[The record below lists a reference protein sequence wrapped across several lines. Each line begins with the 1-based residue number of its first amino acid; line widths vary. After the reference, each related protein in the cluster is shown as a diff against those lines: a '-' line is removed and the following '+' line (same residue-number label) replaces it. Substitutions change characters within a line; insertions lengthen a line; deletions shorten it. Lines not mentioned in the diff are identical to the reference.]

1 MRRINVML
9 KKKIKLLALGF
20 CLLLC
25 SCNNTVKVWGLT
37 PGKYYFQSV
46 EGVLP
51 SGWSFDASSYF
62 DFKSAI
68 TDDPNFDATKD
79 QLQCGQWQFPRYE
92 ITDGEKSYEFDSNYI
107 IQWYNTPFDM
117 LPSALDCGAANYVRS
132 GPARVMRSTEAQDGS
147 DAWSKYIGEY
157 GFDCFIGLV
166 DKKDISKRTLTVSL
180 SFVIDGERQD
190 DWTKITFSM

>member
-1 MRRINVML
+1 MWRINAML
-9 KKKIKLLALGF
+9 KKRTKLLALEC

-25 SCNNTVKVWGLT
+25 SCNNTVKLWGLT

-62 DFKSAI
+62 DFKSAN
-68 TDDPNFDATKD
+68 TDDLNFDTAKD
-79 QLQCGQWQFPRYE
+79 QLQCGQWKFLRHK
-92 ITDGEKSYEFDSNYI
+92 IIDGHNSFDSNYI

-117 LPSALDCGAANYVRS
+117 LPPALDLGAANYVRE
-132 GPARVMRSTEAQDGS
+132 GPARVMEGIEARNGS
-147 DAWSKYIGEY
+147 EAWSKYIGEY
-157 GFDCFIGLV
+157 DFNCFIGLV
-166 DKKDISKRTLTVSL
+166 DKKDISKRTLTVAL

>member
-1 MRRINVML
+1 ML
-9 KKKIKLLALGF
+9 KKKNKLLALGC

-62 DFKSAI
+62 DFKSATTI
-68 TDDPNFDATKD
+68 DPNFDATKD
-79 QLQCGQWQFPRYE
+79 QLQCGQWQFLRYE
-92 ITDGEKSYEFDSNYI
+92 ITDGGKSYEYDSNYI

-117 LPSALDCGAANYVRS
+117 LPPALDCGAANYVRE
-132 GPARVMRSTEAQDGS
+132 GPARVMQSTEDQDGS
-147 DAWSKYIGEY
+147 DSWSKYIGEY

-166 DKKDISKRTLTVSL
+166 DKKDFSKRTLTVSL
-180 SFVIDGERQD
+180 FFVIDGERQD